1 MGYYTSSRRRVE
13 GQLITFYCPCFS
25 PEVIVNLTI
34 RLRGHFMTPT
44 EVGTYLIEC
53 NPGYVPR
60 TADVAA
66 TLQFQTDKTYLY
78 LDMYLQRQHFYDP

>member
-1 MGYYTSSRRRVE
+1 MGYYTSMRRRVE

-53 NPGYVPR
+53 NPGYVAR
-60 TADVAA
+60 TADVVA
-66 TLQFQTDKTYLY
+66 TLQFQTDKTYL
-78 LDMYLQRQHFYDP
+78 